1 MDHANIDLLR
11 RRKRSTLDSV
21 RSIVKTRT
29 LATGNFLKMFTIEA
43 NRTKSLSLVLVLIL
57 GTALVCQ
64 AQAPKELTD
73 EEVLNII
80 YSSPRFSGPHVP
92 TGFYTERLPKNNNVA
107 IAISWVSRQLNQDSP
122 YFPVHAADAGE
133 ARKLTQQFLDPA
145 NLSAAAK
152 KIVRSQITPRFFQFD
167 TEEKIDDRTH
177 VLRLRVWRSDF
188 YKP

>member
-57 GTALVCQ
+57 GTALICQ
-64 AQAPKELTD
+64 AQVPKELTD

-80 YSSPRFSGPHVP
+80 YSSPRFSGPKVP
-92 TGFYTERLPKNNNVA
+92 TGFYTEPLSKNNDVT
-107 IAISWVSRQLNQDSP
+107 ISVSWVRRQKNRSSD

-133 ARKLTQQFLDPA
+133 ARKLTQEFLDNA
-145 NLSAAAK
+145 NLPAEAK
-152 KIVRSQITPRFFQFD
+152 KIVRPQVTPRFFQFD
-167 TEEKIDDRTH
+167 TEHKIGDRRYI
-177 VLRLRVWRSDF
+177 LRLRVWRSDF
-188 YKP
+188 